1 MKKLKDGGLLT
12 ISVIIAA
19 YFLALF
25 FLNYY
30 RADHFLVGF
39 FIESLTIPFLLAQV
53 IFLIIGIGLL
63 FSKNSRQKLIVLSVI
78 ILSVSTIL
86 TFGSFFW

>member
-1 MKKLKDGGLLT
+1 MKKLKGGGILT
-12 ISVIIAA
+12 ISVIIAT
-19 YFLALF
+19 YFLLLY

-30 RADHFLVGF
+30 KADHFLFGF

-53 IFLIIGIGLL
+53 VFLIIGIRLL
-63 FSKNSRQKLIVLSVI
+63 FSKNAQQNLI
-78 ILSVSTIL
+78 ILSVVILLVSTIL